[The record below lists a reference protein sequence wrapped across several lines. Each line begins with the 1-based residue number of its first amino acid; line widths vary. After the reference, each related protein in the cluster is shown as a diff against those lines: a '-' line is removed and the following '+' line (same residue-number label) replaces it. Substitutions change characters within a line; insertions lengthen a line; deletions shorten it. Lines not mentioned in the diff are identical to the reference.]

1 MPAGISESDFKIQSE
16 RILRQIRATKLEGL
30 QADLDREKLITKRK
44 QKSVEV
50 AAEQLRQEEIKLSIE
65 QTRTDILRNNLR
77 KTEVERSISEVEI
90 TGAQDRLSFE
100 TQAVDLNRDLFRQR
114 LEALDLTL
122 GEATFHNDDRRSEYR
137 EKEIR
142 VGLPRSFS
150 FPGMSAANANL
161 N

>member
-1 MPAGISESDFKIQSE
+1 MPTGISESQFKTESE
-16 RILRQIRATKLEGL
+16 RILRQTRAIKIQGL
-30 QADLDREKLITKRK
+30 QADLEREKWVTKRK

-50 AAEQLRQEEIKLSIE
+50 AAEQYRQEEIKLSIE
-65 QTRTDILRNNLR
+65 QTRTDILRNNLKR
-77 KTEVERSISEVEI
+77 TEVERSISEVEV

-100 TQAVDLNRDLFRQR
+100 TQSVDINRDLFRQR
-114 LEALDLTL
+114 LESMDLTL
-122 GEATFHNDDRRSEYR
+122 GEATFHNDDRRAEYR

-150 FPGMSAANANL
+150 FAGVGAANANL